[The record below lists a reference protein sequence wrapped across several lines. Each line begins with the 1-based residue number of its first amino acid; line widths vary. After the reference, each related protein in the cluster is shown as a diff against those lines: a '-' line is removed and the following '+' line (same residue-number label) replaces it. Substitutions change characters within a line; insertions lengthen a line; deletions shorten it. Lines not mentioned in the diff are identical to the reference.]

1 MYWQIYTD
9 ENLTQPLGVTVVG
22 EVRRS
27 YTYATMFQHYQKT
40 LAGKTIDGHTAF
52 SSSFTTPNYFVY
64 HDGKEGNTLPNPFE
78 PHARGDSTH
87 RYYLYFTSVFRF
99 SFNYYYDENGVS
111 VLTSGCFEYFDETR
125 RDWLLFGS
133 EWSTS
138 QITNVTLTGFKFFVG
153 KGSEITVSTT
163 YSLYTFPEDDVMGI
177 SYTYRVAGQTG
188 EVTAYAMGLISPYTK
203 LLEDNPIEPYKQKN
217 VSHAGG
223 RGSGTTPAGNIP
235 SMPIQHINTLL
246 SSVLQGYGEGLSYY
260 KLTTSALSK
269 ITSKMYPKI
278 ALFEKSAASRREA
291 FVSLVAIPYPVKTIP
306 NLHNVVHLA
315 DSEVS
320 VPDGSANWIADLIVE
335 LNFGEF
341 GLESFMEDTFADIA
355 YTTMTLYLPG
365 VGGVNLDP
373 SVCAQ
378 GSIKVDAALDCR
390 QGNILYRV
398 LTKSNWD
405 ERGYSI
411 YGHFS
416 GNVGINI
423 PLAGGTGFT
432 DIVKNV
438 AGLGMGLSATLLGM
452 SSAAIPAMKSGNP
465 IAAGTEIAS
474 SAMGGAFA
482 FDRAAID
489 TAENAITVPHYD
501 LTNNVD
507 NMVTAFMT
515 PGVRLVISRNRMVNT
530 PNYLDLV
537 GVPTL
542 GSKNDDGTCIGDF
555 ANHYVRIQSIRL
567 DDLDL
572 TAGEQAELLALLRKG
587 VFLN

>member
-9 ENLTQPLGVTVVG
+9 ENLTQPLGVAIVG

-27 YTYATMFQHYQKT
+27 YTYATRFAQYGITM
-40 LAGKTIDGHTAF
+40 AGKAIEGHVAW
-52 SSSFTTPNYFVY
+52 SSSFNTPNYFVY

-78 PHARGDSTH
+78 PHARGSTNQT
-87 RYYLYFTSVFRF
+87 YELYFTSTFRF
-99 SFNYYYDENGVS
+99 SFKYYYDEQGIVRLS
-111 VLTSGCFEYFDETR
+111 SGCFEYFEESL
-125 RDWLLFGS
+125 RDWRTVQR
-133 EWSTS
+133 EWSVGEIS
-138 QITNVTLTGFKFFVG
+138 NVTLTGFKFFVG
-153 KGSEITVSTT
+153 KGSDITVSTT
-163 YSLYTFPEDDVMGI
+163 YSLYTFPEDDVMGV

-203 LLEDNPIEPYKQKN
+203 LLEDDPIEPYKKKN
-217 VSHAGG
+217 NSHVGG

-235 SMPIQHINTLL
+235 NMPIASINALL
-246 SSVLQGYGEGLSYY
+246 AATVQGYGRGLSYY
-260 KLTTSALSK
+260 KLTGESLSR

-291 FVSLVAIPYPVKTIP
+291 FVSLTAIPYPVSTRA
-306 NLHNVVHLA
+306 NTDNVVHLA

-320 VPDGSANWIADLIVE
+320 VPNGSADWIVDIISE
-335 LNFGEF
+335 LNFGVF
-341 GLESFMEDTFADIA
+341 DLESFMEDTFADIA

-365 VGGVNLDP
+365 VGGINLDP

-416 GNVGINI
+416 GNVGVAI

-432 DIVKNV
+432 DVVKNV
-438 AGLGMGLSATLLGM
+438 AGFGISVSNLVNSAQQT
-452 SSAAIPAMKSGNP
+452 
-465 IAAGTEIAS
+465 AAGTPYL
-474 SAMGGAFA
+474 
-482 FDRAAID
+482 DAAQPMSNLVNMF
-489 TAENAITVPHYD
+489 ENSVTVPHYD
-501 LTNNVD
+501 LSNNVD
-507 NMVTAFMT
+507 NMVTALMT
-515 PGVRLVISRNRMVNT
+515 PGVRLIISRNRMINP

-537 GVPTL
+537 GLPTT
-542 GSKNDDGTCIGDF
+542 GSSNADGTCIGDF
-555 ANHYVRIQSIRL
+555 ANHYVKIQSIRL
-567 DDLDL
+567 DGLDL
-572 TAGEQAELLALLRKG
+572 TVGEQQELLALLAKG

>member
-9 ENLTQPLGVTVVG
+9 ENLTQPLGIAIVG

-27 YTYATMFQHYQKT
+27 YTYANKFQQYQKT
-40 LAGKTIDGHTAF
+40 ISGKVIDGHTAF
-52 SSSFTTPNYFVY
+52 PGSYLTPHYFVY

-78 PHARGDSTH
+78 PHAREDSS
-87 RYYLYFTSVFRF
+87 YSYCLYFTSVFRYT
-99 SFNYYYDENGVS
+99 FNYYYNEQGIS
-111 VLTSGCFEYFDETR
+111 VLTSGCFEYFDETY
-125 RDWLLFGS
+125 RDWRLFGS
-133 EWSTS
+133 EWSVEN
-138 QITNVTLTGFKFFVG
+138 ITNVTLTGFKFFVG
-153 KGSEITVSTT
+153 KGSDISVLTT
-163 YSLYTFPEDDVMGI
+163 YSVYTFPEDDVMGV

-188 EVTAYAMGLISPYTK
+188 EVTAYAMCLITPYTK
-203 LLEDNPIEPYKQKN
+203 LLEDDPIEPYKKKN
-217 VSHAGG
+217 NSHAGG

-235 SMPIQHINTLL
+235 NMPIASINALL
-246 SSVLQGYGEGLSYY
+246 SATVQGYGRGLSYY
-260 KLTTSALSK
+260 KLTGESLSR

-291 FVSLVAIPYPVKTIP
+291 FVSLTAIPYPVSTRA
-306 NLHNVVHLA
+306 NSDNVVHLA

-320 VPDGSANWIADLIVE
+320 VPNGSADWILDIISE

-341 GLESFMEDTFADIA
+341 DLESYMEDTFADIA

-365 VGGVNLDP
+365 VGGINLDP

-416 GNVGINI
+416 GNVGVAI

-432 DIVKNV
+432 DVVKNV
-438 AGLGMGLSATLLGM
+438 AGFGISVSNLVNSAQQT
-452 SSAAIPAMKSGNP
+452 
-465 IAAGTEIAS
+465 AAGTPYLDVEQPMS
-474 SAMGGAFA
+474 NLVNMF
-482 FDRAAID
+482 
-489 TAENAITVPHYD
+489 ENSVTVPHYD
-501 LTNNVD
+501 LSNNVD
-507 NMVTAFMT
+507 NMVTSLMT
-515 PGVRLVISRNRMVNT
+515 PGVRLIISRNRMINP

-537 GVPTL
+537 GLPTT
-542 GSKNDDGTCIGDF
+542 GSNNTDGTCIGDF
-555 ANHYVRIQSIRL
+555 VNHYVKIQSIRL
-567 DDLDL
+567 DGLDL
-572 TAGEQAELLALLRKG
+572 TVGEQQELLALLAKG

>member
-9 ENLTQPLGVTVVG
+9 ENLTQPLGVAIMG

-27 YTYATMFQHYQKT
+27 YTYANHYAEYNIT
-40 LAGKTIDGHTAF
+40 LAEKPVNGHVAWGSNFTA
-52 SSSFTTPNYFVY
+52 PRYFVY
-64 HDGKEGNTLPNPFE
+64 HDGKEGNALPNPFE
-78 PHARGDSTH
+78 PHARTDTDYG
-87 RYYLYFTSVFRF
+87 YYLYFTSAFRF
-99 SFNYYYDENGVS
+99 VFNYYYDKNGIS
-111 VLTSGCFEYFDETR
+111 VLTSGCFQYFDEAL
-125 RDWLLFGS
+125 RDWYTVQREWGS
-133 EWSTS
+133 IQVS
-138 QITNVTLTGFKFFVG
+138 NVTLTGFKFFVG
-153 KGSEITVSTT
+153 KGSDISVSTT
-163 YSLYTFPEDDVMGI
+163 YSVYTFPEDDVMGI

-188 EVTAYAMGLISPYTK
+188 EVTAYAMGLITPYTK
-203 LLEDNPIEPYKQKN
+203 LLEDEPIEPYKQKN
-217 VSHAGG
+217 ISHAGG

-235 SMPIQHINTLL
+235 SMPIRQINTLL

-278 ALFEKSAASRREA
+278 ALFEKSAAARREA
-291 FVSLVAIPYPVKTIP
+291 FVSLTAIPYPVRTIP

-416 GNVGINI
+416 GNVGVAI

-432 DIVKNV
+432 DVVKNV
-438 AGLGMGLSATLLGM
+438 AGLGMGLAT
-452 SSAAIPAMKSGNP
+452 
-465 IAAGTEIAS
+465 T
-474 SAMGGAFA
+474 AMGMANVAGSTMTGGSIEGGVGATMAGAFA
-482 FDRAAID
+482 FDRAAIG
-489 TAENAITVPHYD
+489 TAESAITVPHYD
-501 LTNNVD
+501 LSNNVD

-515 PGVRLVISRNRMVNT
+515 PGVRLVISRNRMINP

-537 GVPTL
+537 GLPTL
-542 GSKNDDGTCIGDF
+542 GSKNNDGTCIGDF
-555 ANHYVRIQSIRL
+555 VDHYVRIQSIRL
-567 DDLDL
+567 DGLDL

>member
-9 ENLTQPLGVTVVG
+9 ENLTQPLGVAIVG

-27 YTYATMFQHYQKT
+27 YTYAVKFQQYQKT

-52 SSSFTTPNYFVY
+52 SSEFSTPKYFVY
-64 HDGKEGNTLPNPFE
+64 HDGKDGNTLPNPFE
-78 PHARGDSTH
+78 PHARGDAS
-87 RYYLYFTSVFRF
+87 RSYCLYFTSVFRF
-99 SFNYYYDENGVS
+99 KFEYYYDENGIP

-125 RDWLLFGS
+125 RDWSLFGS
-133 EWSTS
+133 EWSV
-138 QITNVTLTGFKFFVG
+138 QNITNVTLTGFKFFVG
-153 KGSEITVSTT
+153 NGNDVVVSTT
-163 YSLYTFPEDDVMGI
+163 YSAYAFLNEDVMGI

-203 LLEDNPIEPYKQKN
+203 LLEDDPIEPYKKKN
-217 VSHAGG
+217 NSHAGG

-235 SMPIQHINTLL
+235 NMPIASINALL
-246 SSVLQGYGEGLSYY
+246 AATVQGYGRGLSYY
-260 KLTTSALSK
+260 KLTGESLSR

-278 ALFEKSAASRREA
+278 ALFEKSAASRRES
-291 FVSLVAIPYPVKTIP
+291 FVSLTAIPYPVSTRA
-306 NLHNVVHLA
+306 NTDNVVHLA

-320 VPDGSANWIADLIVE
+320 VPSGSADWIVDIISE

-341 GLESFMEDTFADIA
+341 DLESFMEDTFADIA

-365 VGGVNLDP
+365 VGGINLDP

-416 GNVGINI
+416 GNVGVAI

-432 DIVKNV
+432 DVVKNV
-438 AGLGMGLSATLLGM
+438 AGLGMGLAT
-452 SSAAIPAMKSGNP
+452 
-465 IAAGTEIAS
+465 T
-474 SAMGGAFA
+474 AMGMANVARSTMTGDSISGGVGATMAGAFA
-482 FDRAAID
+482 FDRAAIG
-489 TAENAITVPHYD
+489 TAESAITVPHYD
-501 LTNNVD
+501 LSNNVD

-515 PGVRLVISRNRMVNT
+515 PGVRLVISRNRMINP

-537 GVPTL
+537 GLPTI
-542 GSKNDDGTCIGDF
+542 GSDNATGTCIGDF
-555 ANHYVRIQSIRL
+555 VDHYVKIQSIRL
-567 DDLDL
+567 DGLDL
-572 TAGEQAELLALLRKG
+572 TVGEQQELLALLAKG

>member
-9 ENLTQPLGVTVVG
+9 ENLTQPLGVAIVG

-27 YTYATMFQHYQKT
+27 YTYATKYQQYKKT

-52 SSSFTTPNYFVY
+52 SSEFLTPRYFVY

-78 PHARGDSTH
+78 PHARGDFNRS
-87 RYYLYFTSVFRF
+87 YCLYFTSVFRF
-99 SFNYYYDENGVS
+99 AFQYYYDENGVP
-111 VLTSGCFEYFDETR
+111 VLTSGCFEYFDEAY
-125 RDWLLFGS
+125 RDWRLFGS
-133 EWSTS
+133 EWSV
-138 QITNVTLTGFKFFVG
+138 QNITNVTLTGFKFFVG
-153 KGSEITVSTT
+153 KGSDISVSTT
-163 YSLYTFPEDDVMGI
+163 YSVYTFPEDDVMGI

-188 EVTAYAMGLISPYTK
+188 EVTAYAMGLITPYTK
-203 LLEDNPIEPYKQKN
+203 LLEDEPIEPYKQKN
-217 VSHAGG
+217 ISHAGG

-235 SMPIQHINTLL
+235 SMPIQQINTLL

-278 ALFEKSAASRREA
+278 ALFEKSAATRREA
-291 FVSLVAIPYPVKTIP
+291 FVSLTAIPYPVRTIP

-416 GNVGINI
+416 GNVGVAI

-432 DIVKNV
+432 DVVKNV
-438 AGLGMGLSATLLGM
+438 AGLGMGLAT
-452 SSAAIPAMKSGNP
+452 
-465 IAAGTEIAS
+465 T
-474 SAMGGAFA
+474 AMGMANVAGSTMTGGSIEGGVGATMAGAFA
-482 FDRAAID
+482 FDRAAIG
-489 TAENAITVPHYD
+489 TAESAITVPHYD
-501 LTNNVD
+501 LSNNVD

-515 PGVRLVISRNRMVNT
+515 PGVRLVISRNRMINP

-537 GVPTL
+537 GLPTL
-542 GSKNDDGTCIGDF
+542 GSKNNDGTCIGDF
-555 ANHYVRIQSIRL
+555 VDHYVRIQSIRL
-567 DDLDL
+567 DGLDL

>member
-9 ENLTQPLGVTVVG
+9 ESLTQPLGVAIVG

-27 YTYATMFQHYQKT
+27 YTYANRFQQYQKT
-40 LAGKTIDGHTAF
+40 ISGKVIDGHTAF
-52 SSSFTTPNYFVY
+52 SGYFSTPNYFVY

-78 PHARGDSTH
+78 PHAREDSSYSYH
-87 RYYLYFTSVFRF
+87 LYFTSVFRYT
-99 SFNYYYDENGVS
+99 FNYYYNEQGIS
-111 VLTSGCFEYFDETR
+111 VLTSGCFEYFDETY
-125 RDWLLFGS
+125 RDWRLFGS
-133 EWSTS
+133 EWSV
-138 QITNVTLTGFKFFVG
+138 QNITNVTLTGFKFFVG
-153 KGSEITVSTT
+153 KGSDISVSTT
-163 YSLYTFPEDDVMGI
+163 YSVFTFPEDDVMGV

-203 LLEDNPIEPYKQKN
+203 LLEDDPIEPYKKKN
-217 VSHAGG
+217 NSHAGG

-235 SMPIQHINTLL
+235 NMPIASINALL
-246 SSVLQGYGEGLSYY
+246 SATVQGYGRGLSYY
-260 KLTTSALSK
+260 KLTGESLSR

-291 FVSLVAIPYPVKTIP
+291 FVSLTAIPYPVSTRA
-306 NLHNVVHLA
+306 NTDNVVHLA

-320 VPDGSANWIADLIVE
+320 VPNGTADWILDIISE
-335 LNFGEF
+335 LNFGVF
-341 GLESFMEDTFADIA
+341 DLESFMEDTFADIA

-365 VGGVNLDP
+365 VGGINLDP

-416 GNVGINI
+416 GNVGVAI

-432 DIVKNV
+432 DVVKNV
-438 AGLGMGLSATLLGM
+438 AGFGISVSNLVNSAQQT
-452 SSAAIPAMKSGNP
+452 
-465 IAAGTEIAS
+465 AAGTPYL
-474 SAMGGAFA
+474 
-482 FDRAAID
+482 D
-489 TAENAITVPHYD
+489 AEQPMSNLVNMFENSVTVPHYD
-501 LTNNVD
+501 LSNNVD
-507 NMVTAFMT
+507 NMVTSLMT
-515 PGVRLVISRNRMVNT
+515 PGVRLIISRNRMINP

-537 GVPTL
+537 GLPTT
-542 GSKNDDGTCIGDF
+542 GSKNTDGTCIGDF
-555 ANHYVRIQSIRL
+555 ANHYVKIQSIRL
-567 DDLDL
+567 DGLDL
-572 TAGEQAELLALLRKG
+572 TVGEQQELLALLAKG

>member
-9 ENLTQPLGVTVVG
+9 ENLTQPLGVAIVG

-27 YTYATMFQHYQKT
+27 YTYATRFAQYGIT
-40 LAGKTIDGHTAF
+40 LAGKSVEGHVAW
-52 SSSFTTPNYFVY
+52 SSSFGTPNYFVY
-64 HDGKEGNTLPNPFE
+64 HDGKEGNTLPNTFE
-78 PHARGDSTH
+78 PHARDDANQF
-87 RYYLYFTSVFRF
+87 YELYFTSALRF
-99 SFNYYYDENGVS
+99 SFKYYYDENGIARLS
-111 VLTSGCFEYFDETR
+111 SGCFEYFDENL
-125 RDWLLFGS
+125 RDWRS
-133 EWSTS
+133 VQREWSAQEIS
-138 QITNVTLTGFKFFVG
+138 NVTLTGFKFFVG

-163 YSLYTFPEDDVMGI
+163 YSLYTFPEDDVMGV

-203 LLEDNPIEPYKQKN
+203 LLEDEPIEPYKKKN
-217 VSHAGG
+217 NSHAGG

-235 SMPIQHINTLL
+235 NMPIASINALL
-246 SSVLQGYGEGLSYY
+246 MSTVQGYGRGLSYY
-260 KLTTSALSK
+260 KLTGESLSR

-291 FVSLVAIPYPVKTIP
+291 FVSLTAIPYPVNTLANTK
-306 NLHNVVHLA
+306 NVVHLA

-320 VPDGSANWIADLIVE
+320 VPSGSADWIVDIISE

-341 GLESFMEDTFADIA
+341 NLESFMEDTFADIA
-355 YTTMTLYLPG
+355 YTSMTLYLPG
-365 VGGVNLDP
+365 VGGINLDP

-416 GNVGINI
+416 GNVGVAI

-432 DIVKNV
+432 DVVKNV
-438 AGLGMGLSATLLGM
+438 AGLGMGLTTTALGM
-452 SSAAIPAMKSGNP
+452 GNL
-465 IAAGTEIAS
+465 AS
-474 SAMGGAFA
+474 SPITGSSIEGGVGATVAGAFA
-482 FDRAAID
+482 FDRAAIG
-489 TAENAITVPHYD
+489 TAESAVTIPHYD

-507 NMVTAFMT
+507 NMVTALMT
-515 PGVRLVISRNRMVNT
+515 PGVRLVISRNRMINP

-537 GVPTL
+537 GLPTT
-542 GSKNDDGTCIGDF
+542 GSQNSDGTCIGDF
-555 ANHYVRIQSIRL
+555 ANHYVKIQSIRL
-567 DDLDL
+567 DGLDL
-572 TAGEQAELLALLRKG
+572 TVGEQQELLALLAKG